1 MTGVIFVALPLLLL
15 AGMTLVILVDPFM
28 KQQDD
33 SRWAAEEKAIKLLRS
48 WLTPDQDEQFKS
60 GKGFE
65 VIGCDT
71 GTRYRITSSV
81 GMMNVHEP
89 DETGDRVRSW
99 CFVPQGDL
107 PSADTMLAQKI
118 ALETMERRA
127 LAVARTGPRY

>member
-33 SRWAAEEKAIKLLRS
+33 SRWGAEEKAIKLLRS
-48 WLTPDQDEQFKS
+48 WLTRDQDEQFKS

-71 GTRYRITSSV
+71 GTRYRITNSV
-81 GMMNVHEP
+81 GMMNVHEL

-99 CFVPQGDL
+99 CFVPHGDL

-127 LAVARTGPRY
+127 LAVARAGPRY

>member
-15 AGMTLVILVDPFM
+15 AGLMLVTLVDPFI
-28 KQQDD
+28 KQQAD
-33 SRWAAEEKAIKLLRS
+33 SRSRAEEKAIRLLRS
-48 WLTPDQDEQFKS
+48 WLTPEQNEQFKS

-81 GMMNVHEP
+81 GMMNVHQMN
-89 DETGDRVRSW
+89 ETGARVRVW
-99 CFVPQGDL
+99 CFVPEGDL

-118 ALETMERRA
+118 ALETMELRA
-127 LAVARTGPRY
+127 LAVARTGPSY